1 MAVNNLYLFADDYI
15 AKYGKERKERRH
27 RSLTV
32 DNEKRDM
39 VDFEAIGEVPYT
51 GAAFV
56 RVGYDDDFM
65 AAVDQFLLPLVV
77 FDSRDWPNHR

>member
-1 MAVNNLYLFADDYI
+1 
-15 AKYGKERKERRH
+15 
-27 RSLTV
+27 
-32 DNEKRDM
+32 M